1 MLING
6 RYYTPGADGCQEPLS
21 SGWRYSY
28 AVFFRKSEIALYD
41 VGSQIEFERI
51 SFNTLS
57 LIVNVPLSAKQK
69 MTLQSVLPYLMVIA
83 AFCIVASFCSAPI
96 EITFFL
102 HSGCIDLNA
111 GIRQRW

>member
-41 VGSQIEFERI
+41 GGSQTEFERI
-51 SFNTLS
+51 SFKTLS
-57 LIVNVPLSAKQK
+57 FIVALPFSAKQK
-69 MTLQSVLPYLMVIA
+69 MTL
-83 AFCIVASFCSAPI
+83 
-96 EITFFL
+96 
-102 HSGCIDLNA
+102 
-111 GIRQRW
+111 